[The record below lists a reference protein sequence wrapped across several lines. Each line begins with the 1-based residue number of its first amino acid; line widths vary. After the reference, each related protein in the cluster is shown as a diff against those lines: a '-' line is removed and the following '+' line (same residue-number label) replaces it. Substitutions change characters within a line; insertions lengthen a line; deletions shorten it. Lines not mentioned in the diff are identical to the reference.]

1 MNRIREVASEKQI
14 KIEQIIRNTGIAK
27 SSMYQIINSEYEPS
41 VTKAL
46 KIAKALGSTVEE
58 LFA

>member
-1 MNRIREVASEKQI
+1 MNRIREVATEKQI

-58 LFA
+58 LFV